1 MQYLLNAIGSNKQ
14 ILFMLNPFDV
24 IIEKL
29 DGLENKISLNS
40 TAVAIPATEIISR
53 DELCKRL
60 NITEP
65 TVIRWEKRGLIPAFR
80 IGSNVRYNWTKV
92 VETLENKPKRR

>member
-1 MQYLLNAIGSNKQ
+1 MN
-14 ILFMLNPFDV
+14 FMLNPFDL

-29 DGLENKISLNS
+29 DGLESKIELNGP
-40 TAVAIPATEIISR
+40 VQGIKPIEIIGR

-65 TVIRWEKRGLIPAFR
+65 TCIRWEKKGLIPSFR
-80 IGSNVRYNWTKV
+80 IGSSCRYNWPKV
-92 VETLENKPKRR
+92 IEALESKKGGK

>member
-1 MQYLLNAIGSNKQ
+1 
-14 ILFMLNPFDV
+14 MLNPFDL

-29 DGLENKISLNS
+29 DGLENKITGTS
-40 TAVAIPATEIISR
+40 TVSSTPPTEIISR

-65 TVIRWEKRGLIPAFR
+65 TCIRWGKKNVIPYFR
-80 IGSNVRYNWTKV
+80 IGSSIRYNWPKV
-92 VETLENKPKRR
+92 IEALESKKKKGGTIL